1 VGTGACSCL
10 FRCRKLRRLRSCRAG
25 RDGVSRIDVSV
36 VWMVPLVCELGIDF
50 RIDDS
55 AIGDEIRHAAVGV
68 IARA

>member
-1 VGTGACSCL
+1 
-10 FRCRKLRRLRSCRAG
+10 
-25 RDGVSRIDVSV
+25 
-36 VWMVPLVCELGIDF
+36 MVPLVCELGIDF